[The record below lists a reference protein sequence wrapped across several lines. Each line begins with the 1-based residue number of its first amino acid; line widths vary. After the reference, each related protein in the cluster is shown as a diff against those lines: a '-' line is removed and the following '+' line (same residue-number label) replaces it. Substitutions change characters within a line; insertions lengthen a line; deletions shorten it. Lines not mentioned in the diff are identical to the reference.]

1 MMLQSYAEVL
11 DAKLRYPNTAL
22 LYVEFDSR
30 QFNGSIPKIACSPRG
45 RVIRV
50 PDNYDPET
58 RQYSGIW
65 TGAFKWAWTDN
76 PAWIFY
82 DLIVSDRFGL
92 GIVLPQKILINGRC
106 IR

>member
-76 PAWIFY
+76 PAWIFM
-82 DLIVSDRFGL
+82 I
-92 GIVLPQKILINGRC
+92 
-106 IR
+106 

>member
-1 MMLQSYAEVL
+1 MQNYAIPTRPCFTL
-11 DAKLRYPNTAL
+11 NLT
-22 LYVEFDSR
+22 R